1 MTKRNG
7 HPSIW
12 VGLVG
17 VFILLAMAPVTWAQ
31 ESGAEMWGRACA
43 RCHRAQP
50 PNKYDADTWRAIM
63 RHMALNA
70 RLTPQEEEA
79 ITEFL
84 VGAARP
90 IAAVS
95 ESRPDRAELVH
106 PVSPDPDVLLMVLS
120 SRDSAAVYRAQ
131 CRVCHGEEAKGDG
144 PAAAALTPRPPDLT
158 RSERVRTMS
167 DEELLQ
173 FLSVGKGSMPGF
185 GKILTEQELRGLVE
199 WLQARNKVDR

>member
-1 MTKRNG
+1 MTKRSR
-7 HPSIW
+7 HSSISA
-12 VGLVG
+12 GLVG
-17 VFILLAMAPVTWAQ
+17 MLLLLAMTPTWAQ

-63 RHMALNA
+63 RHMSLNA

-79 ITEFL
+79 ITGFL

-90 IAAVS
+90 IAAAPAP
-95 ESRPDRAELVH
+95 RPDGGEVAR
-106 PVSPDPDVLLMVLS
+106 VSGNS
-120 SRDSAAVYRAQ
+120 ASGAAVYRSQ
-131 CRVCHGEEAKGDG
+131 CTACHGEEAKGDG

-158 RSERVRTMS
+158 RLEHLRTMS

-173 FLSVGKGSMPGF
+173 VLSVGKGSMPGF
-185 GKILTEQELRGLVE
+185 DKILTQQELTDVVA
-199 WLQARNKVDR
+199 WLRAMDTGDR

>member
-17 VFILLAMAPVTWAQ
+17 VLILLAMMPAWAG

-50 PNKYDADTWRAIM
+50 PNKYDADTWRRIA
-63 RHMALNA
+63 
-70 RLTPQEEEA
+70 
-79 ITEFL
+79 
-84 VGAARP
+84 GAPEPRP
-90 IAAVS
+90 EGAH
-95 ESRPDRAELVH
+95 LVH
-106 PVSPDPDVLLMVLS
+106 LESADPDVLFMALS
-120 SRDSAAVYRAQ
+120 SRDTVSTAVYRAQ

-158 RSERVRTMS
+158 RSERVRRMS

-185 GKILTEQELRGLVE
+185 GKILTEQELRALVA
-199 WLQARNKVDR
+199 WLQAMNDVEP